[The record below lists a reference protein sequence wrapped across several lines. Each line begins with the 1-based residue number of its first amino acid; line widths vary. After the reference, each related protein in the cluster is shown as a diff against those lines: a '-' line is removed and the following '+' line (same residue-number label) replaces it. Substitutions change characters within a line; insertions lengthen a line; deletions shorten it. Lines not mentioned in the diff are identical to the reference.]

1 MTLRVP
7 TADVQGNIL
16 RSYGSAFRSAQYVFL
31 RLDRSNGLARAGVA
45 DLLSKVTFGT
55 PTRPRGEARVTRRA
69 VPEDR
74 DLGAEVYINVAFSP
88 EGLKA
93 LGVPNEVIAR
103 FPAAFRQGAF
113 ERAPRL
119 GDVWRDRPTV
129 WRNWP
134 AVRGEGPAVISL
146 DGADLM
152 VSIHRRTPP
161 PDPHAVPAELAGVDR
176 WADRIHALH
185 AKVTGRGPRDRFGFA
200 DGLSQPAIEG
210 VDVDAVGDGVYT
222 ISCRR
227 RGLRGTSRAALAEL
241 GVLRPERKWRAVRA
255 GEFLLGYENEDGAL
269 PAGSDTP
276 LGLNSTFMVYREIDE
291 DRGALNTYVK
301 DKAKAF
307 DIETDTLRAKI
318 VGRWP
323 NGTSATHHRPSDD
336 GVIKH
341 PLRANDFRYRDDP
354 EGFACPLGAHTRRAN
369 PRDGLPGSAEQT
381 MRHRIIRRG
390 MPYGPGGD
398 SKDPKR
404 EGLAFVCYCANI
416 ENGFEFIQRE
426 WINDG
431 TAFGLGSQKD
441 FLLQDW
447 GPRKKGTPM
456 VLPGYRP
463 TVLEAPDAPF
473 VQVRGCAYLF
483 VPSRSACAW
492 LTQHLRAT

>member
-1 MTLRVP
+1 MALRVP
-7 TADVQGNIL
+7 IGDIQGNIV
-16 RSYGSAFRSAQYVFL
+16 RSYGGAFRSAQYVFL
-31 RLDRSNGLARAGVA
+31 KFDGTKPATRRRVA
-45 DLLSKVTFGT
+45 DLLSKVTYGT
-55 PTRPRGEARVTRRA
+55 PTRPAGEGRVTR
-69 VPEDR
+69 VPSFA
-74 DLGAEVYINVAFSP
+74 GYVNVAFTLA
-88 EGLKA
+88 GLRA
-93 LGVPNEVIAR
+93 LGVPDEVMDG
-103 FPAAFRQGAF
+103 FPAAFLQGAVR
-113 ERAPRL
+113 RAPQL
-119 GDVWRDRPTV
+119 GDVWQR
-129 WRNWP
+129 RNN
-134 AVRGEGPAVISL
+134 RIRL
-146 DGADLM
+146 DDAYVV
-152 VSIHRRTPP
+152 VSIHRRAPP
-161 PDPHAVPAELAGVDR
+161 SDPDAAPAELAGVDR

-185 AKVTGRGPRDRFGFA
+185 AEVTGRGPRDRFGFA

-210 VDVDAVGDGVYT
+210 VDVDSVGNGVYA
-222 ISCRR
+222 ISGRR
-227 RGLRGTSRAALAEL
+227 PGVRGRSRAALAEL
-241 GVLRPERKWRAVRA
+241 GLLRPERKWRPVRA

-269 PAGSDTP
+269 PAGSATP
-276 LGLNSTFMVYREIDE
+276 LGFNSTFMVYREIDE
-291 DRGALNTYVK
+291 DPGAFNKYVT
-301 DKAKAF
+301 DKANDF
-307 DIETDTLRAKI
+307 GIEADTLRAKI

-336 GVIKH
+336 GAIKH
-341 PLRANDFRYRDDP
+341 PLRANDFRYGDDP
-354 EGFACPLGAHTRRAN
+354 DGFGCPLGAHTRRVN

-390 MPYGPGGD
+390 MPYGPGAD
-398 SKDPKR
+398 VRRRKR
-404 EGLAFVCYCANI
+404 RGLAFVCYCANI